1 MPTEHDHS
9 PDIDLDKT
17 DRLPIL
23 EGAEFADDVGD
34 DAVPMDRTAVLQG
47 PLAAGMKDF
56 VRPAGVDL
64 PSLAESVRARR
75 HHCPGAAFSRRAH
88 RAIDVAANGAREDRA

>member
-47 PLAAGMKDF
+47 PLAAGMKEF

-64 PSLAESVRARR
+64 PSLAESVRSVDRV
-75 HHCPGAAFSRRAH
+75 GA
-88 RAIDVAANGAREDRA
+88 DPVA